1 MPTILVALFIGSLL
15 AIQLGVNN
23 TLKAAIHTPLWA
35 AFISFFVGAAVL
47 LVAALVSRAPLPGK
61 IEVPVWAWTGG
72 LLGAVYV
79 LLSLLIVDKLGAATL
94 MACVVAGQIIA
105 SLVIDHFGWL
115 HIPQHA
121 LSPGRLL
128 GAVLLGIGVYLVK
141 RF

>member
-1 MPTILVALFIGSLL
+1 MIYVLIALFIGSLL

-23 TLKAAIHTPLWA
+23 ALKVGLGTPLWA
-35 AFISFFVGAAVL
+35 AFVSFFVGAAVL
-47 LVAALVSRAPLPGK
+47 FLAGVVSHTPLPGK
-61 IEVPVWAWTGG
+61 IEVPMWVWTGG

-79 LLSLLIVDKLGAATL
+79 LLSIVIVDKLGAATL
-94 MACVVAGQIIA
+94 MGCVVTGQIIA

-115 HIPQHA
+115 RIPQHA

-128 GAVLLGIGVYLVK
+128 GALLLGLGVYLVK